1 MSSMKKNKQKKGS
14 LLFQGYRS
22 NALHCYPP
30 FDKNINIELI
40 FFDNLAS
47 LFPDVDECKTEQ
59 HECDEAISACEN
71 TKGSFK
77 CHCLKGYFKSG
88 QHQCTGNI
96 HFKIS

>member
-1 MSSMKKNKQKKGS
+1 MKKNKQKKCS
-14 LLFQGYRS
+14 LFFQGYRS

-47 LFPDVDECKTEQ
+47 LFPDVDECKTEKHQ
-59 HECDEAISACEN
+59 CDKAISVCVN

-77 CHCLKGYFKSG
+77 CICHKGYFKSG
-88 QHQCTGNI
+88 QHKCTGNI